1 MLTEQQKSTLKMYI
15 QSVPALNDLL
25 VIGNMSGLADAL
37 SAEHAPAFVVWCD
50 ALSPPTARKAITS
63 GAQLGQLDNLTVGKR
78 DALLYALAD
87 SMDCRVEAIRA
98 AVEGL
103 CGTQNTLKD
112 ALIAAMKRPA
122 TVIEKVFAT
131 GGLGTTASPSSCT
144 YVGGVGYVD
153 LIGL

>member
-1 MLTEQQKSTLKMYI
+1 MLTEQQKATLKTYI

-37 SAEHAPAFVVWCD
+37 SAEHAPAFVVWRD
-50 ALSPPTARKAITS
+50 ALSPTTARQAITS

-78 DALLYALAD
+78 EALLYALAD
-87 SMDCRVEAIRA
+87 SVDCRVEAIRA

-103 CGTQNTLKD
+103 CGAQNQLKD

-131 GGLGTTASPSSCT
+131 GGLGTSASPSSCT